1 MIWHIAR
8 RELLDNLMS
17 LRFSLTIALVGAL
30 MIAAS
35 LLFIGAYGQRVSD
48 YDNDRT
54 QRRQEVEDASKQA
67 WWGLIDLISWR
78 RLQWVRMSPNPT
90 DFLAGGGDRDVPNS
104 FGVGAFRT
112 EGPALRARAN
122 FMLPGFSE
130 MDWSFIV
137 GVVLSFVALI
147 FTYDAISGSKE
158 RGTLRLTLAQPVPRS
173 DILLGKYV
181 AAMLSVAIP
190 FVFGILLHLLIVTN
204 SPLIGLDR
212 SDWIKVL
219 LVILVSLIYL
229 SAFVLIGLFV
239 SARTHR
245 TSTSFVILLLVWA
258 LLVVVIP
265 GNGGLLA
272 HHFFPETPSMRAL
285 ILQTSAHADDVLA
298 RLRSPNVFWSGDR
311 PISFGIQVGDA
322 WVQGLDAYR
331 RIMINEV
338 RLARHIT
345 RVSPRATYQYACEAI
360 SGTGFPRFL
369 TFYAQAKAYKGE
381 LLEFVRGEYAKRE
394 ARHREHR
401 PYDFDPSVFPEFT
414 ERIHTH
420 GEAAGTGLWDVFL
433 LLLFNVIFFMGAY
446 ASFLRYDVR

>member
-17 LRFSLTIALVGAL
+17 LRFSLAIVLVGAL

-35 LLFIGAYGQRVSD
+35 FLFIGAYDQRLSD
-48 YDNDRT
+48 YDNDRI
-54 QRRQEVEDASKQA
+54 QRRQEVEDASRQS
-67 WWGLIDLISWR
+67 WRGLIDLISWR
-78 RLQWVRMSPNPT
+78 RLRWVRMAPNPT

-112 EGPALRARAN
+112 EGPALRTRAN

-137 GVVLSFVALI
+137 GIVLSFVALI
-147 FTYDAISGSKE
+147 FTYDAISGDKE
-158 RGTLRLTLAQPVPRS
+158 RGTLRLTLSQPVPRS
-173 DILLGKYV
+173 SILLGKYV

-190 FVFGILLHLLIVTN
+190 FMFGILLHLIVVTN

-212 SDWIKVL
+212 SGWIKVL

-239 SARTHR
+239 SARTDR
-245 TSTSFVILLLVWA
+245 TSASFVILLLVWA

-285 ILQTSAHADDVLA
+285 ISQTAAHARDVRR
-298 RLRSPNVFWSGDR
+298 RLRSPNVFWSGQR
-311 PISFGIQVGDA
+311 PISFGIEAGDA
-322 WVQGLDAYR
+322 WEQGLDAYR

-369 TFYAQAKAYKGE
+369 DLYAQAKAYKGE

-394 ARHREHR
+394 ALRREGR
-401 PYDFDPSVFPEFT
+401 SYRFDPSALPQFT
-414 ERIHTH
+414 ERTPTP
-420 GEAAGTGLWDVFL
+420 GEGMGTALWDICIL
-433 LLLFNVIFFMGAY
+433 LLSNVVFFLGAY
-446 ASFLRYDVR
+446 VSFLRYDVR